1 MYTSGCVEGS
11 SGSED
16 LSRVS
21 SEHKKNINDDG
32 DTLGRSFQFMDIQ
45 GGTKQMISLTTGTL
59 KPCAF
64 KSFQG
69 NDSVR
74 IKDLCCHL

>member
-21 SEHKKNINDDG
+21 SEHKKNIKDDG

-45 GGTKQMISLTTGTL
+45 GGTKQTDDFS
-59 KPCAF
+59 
-64 KSFQG
+64 
-69 NDSVR
+69 
-74 IKDLCCHL
+74 